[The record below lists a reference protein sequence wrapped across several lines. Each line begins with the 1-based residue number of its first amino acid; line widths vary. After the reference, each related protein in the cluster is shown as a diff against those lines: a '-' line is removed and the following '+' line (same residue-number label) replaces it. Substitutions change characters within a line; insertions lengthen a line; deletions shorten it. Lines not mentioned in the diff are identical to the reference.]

1 MKLIGTYNNNK
12 YFLICGRFSRKV
24 AKKVIQKMKAVI
36 CKTIEV
42 VKKAKN
48 YMIIDKQICLKISTI
63 CKEMI
68 V

>member
-1 MKLIGTYNNNK
+1 
-12 YFLICGRFSRKV
+12 
-24 AKKVIQKMKAVI
+24 MKAVI

-48 YMIIDKQICLKISTI
+48 YMIIDKKICLKISTI

>member
-1 MKLIGTYNNNK
+1 
-12 YFLICGRFSRKV
+12 
-24 AKKVIQKMKAVI
+24 MKAVI
-36 CKTIEV
+36 CKTIEIG
-42 VKKAKN
+42 KKAKN